1 VRRYC
6 AVADVGPTRHAQR
19 HCTTDDAS
27 FETRSFGALPQDEE
41 ELVMASKK
49 NLILR
54 SLRSG
59 RLEGRTIVIQPN

>member
-1 VRRYC
+1 
-6 AVADVGPTRHAQR
+6 
-19 HCTTDDAS
+19 
-27 FETRSFGALPQDEE
+27 
-41 ELVMASKK
+41 MASKK